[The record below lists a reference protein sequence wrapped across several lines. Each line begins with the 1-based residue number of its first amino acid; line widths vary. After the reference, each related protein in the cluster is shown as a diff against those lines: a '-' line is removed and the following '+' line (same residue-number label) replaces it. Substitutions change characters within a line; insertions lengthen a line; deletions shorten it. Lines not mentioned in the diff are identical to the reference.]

1 MKYVL
6 AIGLETE
13 IYENPSI
20 DFFLNDNFVGT
31 SELTKNSSAEVQ
43 QHKKSDLLSA
53 WDVHKFSNPNRL
65 HNIKVPKNWIVYEL
79 DDSEFKKSNTLDIVP
94 KNLKTNNMNGF
105 ITKRDKCKI
114 FSVMLMP
121 KDWFSTDGIQKVF
134 SHCDGRNILI
144 DFDSNIGW
152 PEVALDRMTD
162 NIHNGEPVDLLP
174 VYNEPATFNINHD
187 EKLGLYIIENL
198 PDSRVGDYMMPVHA
212 KIQDHIEVGIRD
224 GNTRQETYGRVV
236 EHPQKP
242 FEINDDT
249 TQLTIW
255 VGTKVHLNQIATK
268 YQYNED

>member
-1 MKYVL
+1 
-6 AIGLETE
+6 
-13 IYENPSI
+13 
-20 DFFLNDNFVGT
+20 
-31 SELTKNSSAEVQ
+31 
-43 QHKKSDLLSA
+43 
-53 WDVHKFSNPNRL
+53 
-65 HNIKVPKNWIVYEL
+65 
-79 DDSEFKKSNTLDIVP
+79 
-94 KNLKTNNMNGF
+94 
-105 ITKRDKCKI
+105 
-114 FSVMLMP
+114 MLMP

-255 VGTKVHLNQIATK
+255 VGAKVHLNQIATK